1 MTRTIRSFTHALVLA
16 ALFLAAIPGSTQNFP
31 GAQGNPSILSR
42 PGGGFYAPA
51 FNWQGRVVS
60 GNSSTGSQS
69 IIIANTQNGITLP
82 DGTVIPFGIP
92 FSTLTPIV
100 VGYGQSNQE
109 TVTPTAT
116 SVGACPSGNLGIG
129 QAQCVTITASFS
141 NTHGQ
146 SETAGDGTFG
156 LQTAINYAQQMGGG
170 IVTVDSV
177 WSQMGGTNAMLTA
190 AVPFS
195 NVSIADYRAN
205 SPQFWNVQTGAT
217 TLAAPATLTAATVGF
232 GLNGAAT
239 TGGFYT
245 GTSTYVY
252 CIAYV
257 DIMGQEGP
265 CSATF
270 SAATAG
276 TGAVNQIG
284 FSAPAASTGAVGYT
298 IYISLAGG
306 SYALAY
312 KVPLVS
318 QPSTAGPYPASN
330 SVCTLTKL
338 ETITPACAV
347 TNATYGQTGSAA
359 IVSALTLNTS
369 PIDPQITTVS
379 STTVYTPNAGG
390 RTTAAYVPGSH
401 IGVGGLNL
409 SFLPFAISAAEASTV
424 PSVLGTIN
432 VQPGFMNYVG
442 RTIEICGKATTT
454 ASTATIV
461 SIQFQW
467 DSMGMNT
474 AGKGVQ
480 IGNLSITPVAAFST
494 TKVITF
500 CEQFMTTVAGATA
513 TSGSINSVGG
523 YIATSGV
530 ASAAAGQ
537 GAGSDATIG
546 TVASLNLAAD
556 ARINVIS
563 VHTTGTDGAAL
574 TLQSLTVKV
583 LN

>member
-1 MTRTIRSFTHALVLA
+1 MMKSIRTTIALLAVTLMAVGTGFSQQSPFKGGRVNALDYSGYNFALVSDVAAASASSQLVPFGVFNSGPAQNNSCIYVTPSGRQVLPFGVGVPITVNDGSNSENVVLTAVTSTNNICNVTGTFTIAHSAGTRITSASKGLA
-16 ALFLAAIPGSTQNFP
+16 EAVKDVQSL
-31 GAQGNPSILSR
+31 
-42 PGGGFYAPA
+42 GGG
-51 FNWQGRVVS
+51 VVAI
-60 GNSSTGSQS
+60 G
-69 IIIANTQNGITLP
+69 P
-82 DGTVIPFGIP
+82 DWT
-92 FSTLTPIV
+92 
-100 VGYGQSNQE
+100 
-109 TVTPTAT
+109 
-116 SVGACPSGNLGIG
+116 
-129 QAQCVTITASFS
+129 
-141 NTHGQ
+141 
-146 SETAGDGTFG
+146 
-156 LQTAINYAQQMGGG
+156 
-170 IVTVDSV
+170 
-177 WSQMGGTNAMLTA
+177 GTNAQIVALTPYSSVA
-190 AVPFS
+190 IVDDRGP
-195 NVSIADYRAN
+195 VEQY
-205 SPQFWNVQTGAT
+205 WNLQTGLT

-232 GLNGAAT
+232 GLNGANT
-239 TGGFYT
+239 TGGTYT

-276 TGAVNQIG
+276 TGATNQIG

-298 IYISLAGG
+298 VYISLASG

-318 QPSTAGPYPASN
+318 QPTVAGAPAVSN
-330 SVCTLTKL
+330 SVCTLTQV

-347 TNATYGQTGSAA
+347 TNTTYGQTGSAA

-390 RTTAAYVPGSH
+390 RTTAVYTPSSH
-401 IGVGGLNL
+401 LAVAGLNA
-409 SFLPFAISAAEASTV
+409 SFLPFAISAAEATTV
-424 PSVLGTIN
+424 PSVIGTIN
-432 VQPGFMNYVG
+432 VQPQFMNYVG
-442 RTIEICGKATTT
+442 RTLEICGKATTT

-480 IGNLSITPVAAFST
+480 IGNLSVTPVAAFST

-500 CEQFMTTVAGATA
+500 CETFQTTVAGVTATA
-513 TSGSINSVGG
+513 GSINSIGG
-523 YIATSGV
+523 FIATSGV

-537 GAGSDATIG
+537 AAGSDASIG
-546 TVASLNLAAD
+546 TTALLNLAAD

-563 VHTTGTDGAAL
+563 VHTTGTDGAAF
-574 TLQSLTVKV
+574 TLQSLTARTF
-583 LN
+583 